1 MDRFL
6 ARPDDQPAITI
17 IVWRCHGIGN
27 VGIFHEITLELEFR
41 SRLFPVRRIYSTG
54 RFLFLQWEKLVR
66 DVDGFIILEVYT
78 LSAKSFES
86 VINALGKGQL
96 TILKS

>member
-1 MDRFL
+1 M
-6 ARPDDQPAITI
+6 
-17 IVWRCHGIGN
+17 
-27 VGIFHEITLELEFR
+27 GIFHEITLQLEFR

-66 DVDGFIILEVYT
+66 DVDDFIILEAYT
-78 LSAKSFES
+78 LSAKSLES
-86 VINALGKGQL
+86 VVNALGKGQV